1 MPLLLNLFFF
11 LVITVMISP
20 EGIIIEKSL
29 WLGFSAMNNKAEY
42 KALLARMAIVQRIG
56 GRTVEI
62 FLDLRLVVG

>member
-1 MPLLLNLFFF
+1 
-11 LVITVMISP
+11 MISP